1 MPFNSSIYTDLEL
14 PSLNQDNSTYGTI
27 INTYFQALETKL
39 KNLSDRIN
47 AAGVGDSSTL
57 AQINSDIDGILPD
70 PYSGDYSTVSTWPAY
85 NTELTALGLSPPE
98 TGSEINTFF
107 DGGDFATFAN
117 FLNGKLDS
125 LDTLV
130 ATAEQDICIAN
141 HYSDRIL
148 NYEDYITWSLTSTS
162 TLGFALTSSSIASGT
177 YSVLAAGGG
186 STPAGTGGVRGT
198 SMMLTLPSLT
208 SYTLTDIGTTV
219 VVASITNGT
228 ITPGTTVSISNG
240 SSTDFRGNLIPT
252 IAIQLSSAWTGSGP
266 SQVDYPDDGLPN
278 TPITVYDYYLT
289 CKTYTL
295 TLPEPDTSAC

>member
-70 PYSGDYSTVSTWPAY
+70 PYAGDYSTVSTWPSY

-98 TGSEINTFF
+98 TASEINTFF

-125 LDTLV
+125 IDAILT
-130 ATAEQDICIAN
+130 TAESDIDDAETDICKANLYSEKINDVDIEWELQSTDAVDFRIAN
-141 HYSDRIL
+141 SAGSPNLYSSFG
-148 NYEDYITWSLTSTS
+148 NGSV
-162 TLGFALTSSSIASGT
+162 ASGT
-177 YSVLAAGGG
+177 PPPS
-186 STPAGTGGVRGT
+186 GTYTASNDVPSITGYALSDLGT
-198 SMMLTLPSLT
+198 ILYRVNLGLGASGSLT
-208 SYTLTDIGTTV
+208 ADSSVEWTYSDGL
-219 VVASITNGT
+219 
-228 ITPGTTVSISNG
+228 VSG
-240 SSTDFRGNLIPT
+240 SFS
-252 IAIQLSSAWTGSGP
+252 LSSSSWVGGQPGLLSGGYVY
-266 SQVDYPDDGLPN
+266 SYI
-278 TPITVYDYYLT
+278 ITFKKYKLIIAT
-289 CKTYTL
+289 
-295 TLPEPDTSAC
+295 PDTSGC